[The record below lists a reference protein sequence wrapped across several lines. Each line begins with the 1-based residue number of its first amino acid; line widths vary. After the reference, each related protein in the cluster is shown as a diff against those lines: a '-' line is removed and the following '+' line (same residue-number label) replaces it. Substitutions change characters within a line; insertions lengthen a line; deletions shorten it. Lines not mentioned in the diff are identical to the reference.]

1 MVLPA
6 LAPLGRGP
14 TQLLVTRTTV
24 VDGERWIE
32 VLLPRRPNGIKGW
45 IRADSTALSTTTA
58 RVVIDLS
65 EHRLILYRANRV
77 LLRAGIAIG
86 KAGTPTPRGAKF
98 AIAEVISTNN
108 PRGFLGPIVMPLTG
122 YSEAL
127 NEYAGGNGRV
137 AVHGTSEPRLIGT
150 AASHGCIRM
159 SNANIRRMA
168 RVAKPG
174 TPVSHPEVAPVLA
187 LPDPPLSDG
196 VVTLRPF
203 RIEDVD
209 VVAAACNDPM
219 VQLYTRVPT
228 PCTAGRRARVRRRS
242 RRPPLFEES
251 LDLAITAADGDRLL
265 GAIGLI
271 VDRHDDARAEIGY
284 WVAPD
289 ERNRGAAGRA
299 LALMSRWAV
308 GPGRFA
314 RLDLQ
319 AAVANLASIR
329 VAERCGFVREGT
341 ARGAWYRGPERT
353 DMAIFSLLS
362 GDLEGSAS

>member
-1 MVLPA
+1 MRARLFLTALAVPLLLGLLSAAGAAGADGVDGPVPAKPTSRLAWVARVVAPTTRAYAAPRRGAALRMVLPA

-45 IRADSTALSTTTA
+45 IRADSTVLSTTTA

-65 EHRLILYRANRV
+65 EHRLTLYRANRV

-98 AIAEVISTNN
+98 AIAEVISTNS

-174 TPVSHPEVAPVLA
+174 TPVS
-187 LPDPPLSDG
+187 
-196 VVTLRPF
+196 
-203 RIEDVD
+203 
-209 VVAAACNDPM
+209 
-219 VQLYTRVPT
+219 
-228 PCTAGRRARVRRRS
+228 
-242 RRPPLFEES
+242 
-251 LDLAITAADGDRLL
+251 
-265 GAIGLI
+265 
-271 VDRHDDARAEIGY
+271 
-284 WVAPD
+284 
-289 ERNRGAAGRA
+289 
-299 LALMSRWAV
+299 
-308 GPGRFA
+308 
-314 RLDLQ
+314 
-319 AAVANLASIR
+319 IR
-329 VAERCGFVREGT
+329 K
-341 ARGAWYRGPERT
+341 
-353 DMAIFSLLS
+353 
-362 GDLEGSAS
+362 